1 MDHSTRR
8 PSVANHRSFS
18 VEDAQQELD
27 IDRASS
33 SARHRPVSSRRRSRQ
48 RHERPA
54 LATVHF
60 TDDPS
65 VGATAII
72 VPESRLHLHHHHH
85 ARDSGD
91 NVPSEDGLPVNGEES
106 SPTENTDETDGD
118 DSGSTLIHA
127 TDGDDEFD
135 DTSDTASIESFTLRE
150 RQDAINETHPFGIRI
165 WKPALYKKSRSVQRL
180 AEGDI
185 HSAPGKKVSWVVWVG
200 NYLWSFI
207 FGIPLWIIIQIPACF
222 CLVFFF
228 WSLSAREY
236 GRAFYNLAN
245 YFVFPFGK
253 FVQLDQDE
261 QYALEDEGEG
271 RSLGEYEEWRT
282 GSERGRLFFGPS
294 SRRTTL
300 HRSRP
305 PSGGLEPIH
314 ETDGLLNSLGGPND
328 EDVNGTGATG
338 DAGMASSSNVSD
350 TSIES
355 GMPYAT
361 KRRLFGR
368 GQWNLGRIIFYLC
381 FYLLVYPALLVV
393 AAICW
398 FMVFSIPM
406 ARVTVHLS
414 SHLRRHPLA
423 LSFHHDR
430 SMTRHDESFE
440 NTSILLCTYR
450 AFGWNY
456 YKYTVDGTNVIL
468 LNLMFV
474 VVFTIFDQYLISRIL
489 GPSTFVTTP
498 GVIFV
503 LAISSVIPLAYFIGQ
518 AVASISAQS
527 SMGMGAAINACF
539 STIVEVFL
547 YCVALT
553 EGKGRLV
560 EGSVIGSI
568 LAGVLVMPGL
578 SMCSGAIKR
587 KTQRYNPKS
596 AGVSST
602 MLLFAVIGAFAP
614 TLFYQIYGS
623 YQLNCV
629 PCTSREIPEPVN
641 GVKATCRRCQFFLD
655 PLTNDEFY
663 KSAVKPFTYICAV
676 LLFVSYVIGLWFT
689 LRTHAAMIWQTNPSS
704 SNQPVVTVSDGQP
717 GGAPV
722 PAGDGS
728 TPLAVIDFP
737 YDVVGGSS
745 ASMGNTINSHKL
757 KIPLFSG
764 QRTDPVQE
772 LPLIDLRTD
781 ANSNRSA
788 TATTTTTTTTTPPVP
803 AAGTDSKTTTTPMK
817 TSAAQTT
824 GAANLTVPKPAPPG
838 TNSRRGSLRN
848 IFRSKSEP
856 SKSKLPIYEHPPSPA
871 FAAEPGSPLPVG
883 AEAQTEQQ
891 HSSGGHDAP
900 NWSRLKSTIILLGA
914 TILYAVI
921 AEILVDTVDV
931 VLNSVAI
938 DEKFLGITLFA
949 LVPNTTEFLNA
960 ISFAMNGN
968 IALSMEIGSAY
979 VLQVCLLQIPA
990 LILFSVWN
998 YTAAENLRDYS
1009 FSLVFPRWDLVVVVL
1024 CVFLLSYI
1032 YAEGRSN
1039 YFKGS
1044 ILLLSYLVVMGGF
1057 WFSGTTGEA
1066 RLSSVPQDSLGSGP
1080 VFIVPGMLYGFDI

>member
-1 MDHSTRR
+1 MDHATRR

-18 VEDAQQELD
+18 VEDARRELD

-33 SARHRPVSSRRRSRQ
+33 SARHRAGSSRRRSHQ
-48 RHERPA
+48 RHDRPS

-65 VGATAII
+65 VGATATP
-72 VPESRLHLHHHHH
+72 VLESRVHIHHHHG
-85 ARDSGD
+85 RDAADRVATQDSLSPED
-91 NVPSEDGLPVNGEES
+91 VSPS
-106 SPTENTDETDGD
+106 TEQPDENDGD
-118 DSGSTLIHA
+118 DSGSTLIHT

-135 DTSDTASIESFTLRE
+135 DSSDTASIESFTLRE

-165 WKPALYKKSRSVQRL
+165 WKPALYKKSRSVQRI

-185 HSAPGKKVSWVVWVG
+185 HSAPGKKVSWVVSVG
-200 NYLWSFI
+200 NYLWSII
-207 FGIPLWIIIQIPACF
+207 FGIPLWIIIQIPATFCF
-222 CLVFFF
+222 VFFF
-228 WSLSAREY
+228 WSASARQY
-236 GRAFYNLAN
+236 GRAFYALAN

-261 QYALEDEGEG
+261 HYALEDEGEG

-282 GSERGRLFFGPS
+282 GKDRGRLFFGPS
-294 SRRTTL
+294 SRRPS
-300 HRSRP
+300 HRSRRQ
-305 PSGGLEPIH
+305 SGGLEPIH

-328 EDVNGTGATG
+328 DEANGSRATG
-338 DAGMASSSNVSD
+338 EEGTASSSAVSV

-368 GQWNLGRIIFYLC
+368 GQWNLGRIIFYVW
-381 FYLLVYPALLVV
+381 FYVLVYPALLVV

-398 FMVFSIPM
+398 FMVFAIPM
-406 ARVTVHLS
+406 ARVTVHLC
-414 SHLRRHPLA
+414 SHLRRHPLV
-423 LSFHHDR
+423 LSFHHDNPL
-430 SMTRHDESFE
+430 TRDEESFE

-456 YKYTVDGTNVIL
+456 YKYTVDGTNVFL
-468 LNLMFV
+468 MNLMFV
-474 VVFTIFDQYLISRIL
+474 VVFTIFDQYLISKIL
-489 GPSTFVTTP
+489 GSSTFITAP

-503 LAISSVIPLAYFIGQ
+503 LALCSVIPLAYFIGQ

-629 PCTSREIPEPVN
+629 PCTSRETPEPVD
-641 GVKATCRRCQFFLD
+641 GVEATCRRCQFFLD
-655 PLTNDEFY
+655 PLTNDNFY

-704 SNQPVVTVSDGQP
+704 SNQPVVTVSAGQP
-717 GGAPV
+717 DGATL
-722 PAGDGS
+722 PADGGS
-728 TPLAVIDFP
+728 TALA
-737 YDVVGGSS
+737 
-745 ASMGNTINSHKL
+745 
-757 KIPLFSG
+757 
-764 QRTDPVQE
+764 E
-772 LPLIDLRTD
+772 LPLIDLHADENGTPLATAKSPIPGADSKKTTLMKTD
-781 ANSNRSA
+781 ATP
-788 TATTTTTTTTTPPVP
+788 TAR
-803 AAGTDSKTTTTPMK
+803 GI
-817 TSAAQTT
+817 
-824 GAANLTVPKPAPPG
+824 NLTVPSATSTG
-838 TNSRRGSLRN
+838 ATSRRGSLRN
-848 IFRSKSEP
+848 LFRSKAGST
-856 SKSKLPIYEHPPSPA
+856 KSKLPMHERPSFPA
-871 FAAEPGSPLPVG
+871 AAPEPGSPSPVG
-883 AEAQTEQQ
+883 ADAQAEEQ
-891 HSSGGHDAP
+891 HAGGGHDAP

-931 VLNSVAI
+931 VLDSVAI

-998 YTAAENLRDYS
+998 YTANENLRDYT

-1044 ILLLSYLVVMGGF
+1044 ILILSYLVVMCGF

-1066 RLSSVPQDSLGSGP
+1066 QLSSVPQNMIGGGS
-1080 VFIVPGMLYGFDI
+1080 VFIVPGMLSGFGI

>member
-1 MDHSTRR
+1 MDHTTRR

-18 VEDAQQELD
+18 VEDARQELD

-33 SARHRPVSSRRRSRQ
+33 SARHRSDRSGSSRRRSRQ
-48 RHERPA
+48 RHDRPS

-65 VGATAII
+65 VGATATP
-72 VPESRLHLHHHHH
+72 VLESRVHVHHHHGLD
-85 ARDSGD
+85 AGDQVAPQDSLR
-91 NVPSEDGLPVNGEES
+91 PEDVSP
-106 SPTENTDETDGD
+106 PTEHTDENDGD
-118 DSGSTLIHA
+118 DSGSTLIHT

-135 DTSDTASIESFTLRE
+135 DSSDTASIESFTLRE

-165 WKPALYKKSRSVQRL
+165 WKPALYKKSRSVQRI

-185 HSAPGKKVSWVVWVG
+185 HSAPGKKVSWVVSIG

-207 FGIPLWIIIQIPACF
+207 FGIPLWIIIQIPASFCF
-222 CLVFFF
+222 VFFF
-228 WSLSAREY
+228 WSASAREY
-236 GRAFYNLAN
+236 GRAFYALAN

-261 QYALEDEGEG
+261 HYALEDEGEG

-282 GSERGRLFFGPS
+282 GNDRGRLFFGPS
-294 SRRTTL
+294 SRRPL
-300 HRSRP
+300 HRSRHQ
-305 PSGGLEPIH
+305 SGGLEPIH
-314 ETDGLLNSLGGPND
+314 ETDGLLNSFGGPND
-328 EDVNGTGATG
+328 DEANGTGATG
-338 DAGMASSSNVSD
+338 EEGTASSSAVSV
-350 TSIES
+350 TEIES

-368 GQWNLGRIIFYLC
+368 GQWNLGRIIFYLW
-381 FYLLVYPALLVV
+381 FYVLVYPALLVV

-398 FMVFSIPM
+398 FMVFAIPM
-406 ARVTVHLS
+406 ARVTVHLC
-414 SHLRRHPLA
+414 SHLRRHPLV
-423 LSFHHDR
+423 LSFHHDGPL
-430 SMTRHDESFE
+430 TRNEESFE

-456 YKYTVDGTNVIL
+456 YKYTVDGTNVFL
-468 LNLMFV
+468 MNLMFV

-489 GPSTFVTTP
+489 GSSTFITAP

-503 LAISSVIPLAYFIGQ
+503 LALSSVIPLAYFIGQ

-629 PCTSREIPEPVN
+629 PCTSREIPEPVD

-655 PLTNDEFY
+655 PLTNDDFY

-704 SNQPVVTVSDGQP
+704 SNQPVLTVSSGQP
-717 GGAPV
+717 DGATL
-722 PAGDGS
+722 PADGGS
-728 TPLAVIDFP
+728 TALGV
-737 YDVVGGSS
+737 YDSSYDDVYGSS
-745 ASMGNTINSHKL
+745 NSMGGGINSHKF
-757 KIPLFSG
+757 KIPLLGG
-764 QRTDPVQE
+764 QRADPVQE
-772 LPLIDLRTD
+772 LPLIDLRAD
-781 ANSNRSA
+781 ANG
-788 TATTTTTTTTTPPVP
+788 TPLATTKSPILG
-803 AAGTDSKTTTTPMK
+803 ADSKMVTLMKADATPTTR
-817 TSAAQTT
+817 
-824 GAANLTVPKPAPPG
+824 GVNLTVPIATSTG
-838 TNSRRGSLRN
+838 TTSRRGSLRN
-848 IFRSKSEP
+848 LFRSKAGST
-856 SKSKLPIYEHPPSPA
+856 KSKLPIHERPASPTVA
-871 FAAEPGSPLPVG
+871 PEPGSPLPVG
-883 AEAQTEQQ
+883 ADTQAEEQ
-891 HSSGGHDAP
+891 HAGGGHDAP

-931 VLNSVAI
+931 VLDSVAI

-998 YTAAENLRDYS
+998 YTANENLRDYT

-1044 ILLLSYLVVMGGF
+1044 ILILSYLVVMCGF

-1066 RLSSVPQDSLGSGP
+1066 QLSSVPQDIIGGGP
-1080 VFIVPGMLYGFDI
+1080 VFIVPGMLPGFGI

>member
-1 MDHSTRR
+1 MDHTSRR
-8 PSVANHRSFS
+8 PAPSNHRSFS
-18 VEDAQQELD
+18 VEDAEQELD
-27 IDRASS
+27 ANRASS

-48 RHERPA
+48 RPDRPSVA
-54 LATVHF
+54 EVHF

-65 VGATAII
+65 VGATSTP
-72 VPESRLHLHHHHH
+72 VNESRIHVHHHHGPH
-85 ARDSGD
+85 GIDRSP
-91 NVPSEDGLPVNGEES
+91 PSQDGLGPEDVSRRSEH
-106 SPTENTDETDGD
+106 TDETDGD
-118 DSGSTLIHA
+118 DSGSTLIHT
-127 TDGDDEFD
+127 TDGDDDFD

-165 WKPALYKKSRSVQRL
+165 WKPALYKKSRSVQRI

-185 HSAPGKKVSWVVWVG
+185 HSTPGKKVSWVVWVG
-200 NYLWSFI
+200 NYFWSAI
-207 FGIPLWIIIQIPACF
+207 FGIPLWIIIQVPASFCF
-222 CLVFFF
+222 LFFF
-228 WSLSAREY
+228 WSVSAREY
-236 GRAFYNLAN
+236 GRAFCALAN

-261 QYALEDEGEG
+261 HYALEDEGEG

-282 GSERGRLFFGPS
+282 GADRGRLFFGPS
-294 SRRTTL
+294 SRRPLL
-300 HRSRP
+300 HRARRQ
-305 PSGGLEPIH
+305 SGGLEPIS
-314 ETDGLLNSLGGPND
+314 ESDGLLNSSGNPND
-328 EDVNGTGATG
+328 G
-338 DAGMASSSNVSD
+338 DANGAGTAGDEAAASSSAASV

-368 GQWNLGRIIFYLC
+368 GQWNLGRIIFYTW

-393 AAICW
+393 AGICW
-398 FMVFSIPM
+398 FMVFAIPM
-406 ARVTVHLS
+406 ARVTIHLC

-423 LSFHHDR
+423 LSFHHDGPL
-430 SMTRHDESFE
+430 TRNEESPE
-440 NTSILLCTYR
+440 NTSILVCTYR

-456 YKYTVDGTNVIL
+456 YKYTVDGTNVFL
-468 LNLMFV
+468 MNLMFV
-474 VVFTIFDQYLISRIL
+474 VVFTIFDQYLITKVL

-498 GVIFV
+498 GMIFV
-503 LAISSVIPLAYFIGQ
+503 LALCSVIPLAYFIGQ

-527 SMGMGAAINACF
+527 SMGMGAAINAFF

-602 MLLFAVIGAFAP
+602 MLLFAVIAAFAP

-629 PCTSREIPEPVN
+629 PCTSRETPEPVD

-655 PLTNDEFY
+655 PLTNDDFY
-663 KSAVKPFTYICAV
+663 QSAVKPFTYLCAV

-689 LRTHAAMIWQTNPSS
+689 LRTHAAMIWQANPSS
-704 SNQPVVTVSDGQP
+704 STQPVVTVSAAQPDGEAVP
-717 GGAPV
+717 ADGGPTALTVNDSLYDDVYGSINSMGGAV
-722 PAGDGS
+722 
-728 TPLAVIDFP
+728 
-737 YDVVGGSS
+737 
-745 ASMGNTINSHKL
+745 NSHKFKL
-757 KIPLFSG
+757 PLLGG
-764 QRTDPVQE
+764 QRTDAFQD
-772 LPLIDLRTD
+772 LPLIDLRVD
-781 ANSNRSA
+781 ANGNPI
-788 TATTTTTTTTTPPVP
+788 ATTTTVP
-803 AAGTDSKTTTTPMK
+803 ASAANGDSKTTKSTAAAPTATGVLNVPNGTSTGTTP
-817 TSAAQTT
+817 
-824 GAANLTVPKPAPPG
+824 
-838 TNSRRGSLRN
+838 RRGSLRN
-848 IFRSKSEP
+848 LFRSQSG
-856 SKSKLPIYEHPPSPA
+856 STKSKLPIHELPLSPTA
-871 FAAEPGSPLPVG
+871 VPEPGSPTPLG
-883 AEAQTEQQ
+883 ADAVTGEHHAG
-891 HSSGGHDAP
+891 GGHDAP
-900 NWSRLKSTIILLGA
+900 NWSRLKSTIVLLGA
-914 TILYAVI
+914 TILYAVV

-931 VLNSVAI
+931 VLDSVAI

-998 YTAAENLRDYS
+998 YTANENLRDYT

-1066 RLSSVPQDSLGSGP
+1066 QISSSMGGGP
-1080 VFIVPGMLYGFDI
+1080 VFIVPGLLSAPGVF